1 MSLKHKLKKIKCFY
15 ALLFILLIFNILVF
29 VSLLTYLFLNL
40 YKNDGPEYVFNAFE
54 VAGLYKTLDLNN
66 KIEPDNSKID
76 ETWYIMASKNGTKYY
91 YQNCSGIN
99 RIKKE
104 NRVYFDDYKGA
115 EKEGYQLAKNCKKP

>member
-91 YQNCSGIN
+91 FPNCSGIN
-99 RIKKE
+99 RIKIE
-104 NRVYFDDYKGA
+104 NRIYFSDEQSAINKGLQ
-115 EKEGYQLAKNCKKP
+115 KSKTCK